1 MAYSDFTLESVV
13 PTFQLEK
20 VDIAGLFSEIEPVTP
35 SEYLTTGLAKKAPLA
50 TAIGT
55 EKARSEMIVAD
66 VLVELLEHLDR
77 GISLFSGIDFSVDV
91 ENGLTGVC
99 DFLVSLSPNQ
109 FYLEAPVIILVEA
122 KNTDVKLGL
131 GQCVAEMLAAQRFN
145 AEKGND
151 IPYIYGAST
160 TGIDWVFLKLEEKRL
175 HIDMAT
181 YQIAQC
187 DKLLGNPR
195 QHGRTKSIRL
205 RLIESLKL
213 PSSLL

>member
-1 MAYSDFTLESVV
+1 MAYSNWTLESVV

-20 VDIAGLFSEIEPVTP
+20 VDTVGLFSEIEPVIP

-77 GISLFSGIDFSVDV
+77 GISLFSGIEFNVDA

-151 IPYIYGAST
+151 ISYIYGAST
-160 TGIDWVFLKLEEKRL
+160 TGIDWVFLKLDGKCL

-187 DKLLGNPR
+187 DRVLG
-195 QHGRTKSIRL
+195 IL
-205 RLIESLKL
+205 
-213 PSSLL
+213 SSMVAQKA

>member
-1 MAYSDFTLESVV
+1 MAYSNWTLESVV

-20 VDIAGLFSEIEPVTP
+20 IDTVGLFSKIDPVAP

-66 VLVELLEHLDR
+66 VLVDLLDHLDR
-77 GISLFSGIDFSVDV
+77 RISLFSGIDFNVDA

-122 KNTDVKLGL
+122 KNTDVNLGL

-145 AEKGND
+145 AERGNN
-151 IPYIYGAST
+151 ISCVYGAST
-160 TGIDWVFLKLEEKRL
+160 TGIDWVFLKLEGKCL

-181 YQIAQC
+181 YQIERC
-187 DKLLGNPR
+187 DRILGILSSMVKL
-195 QHGRTKSIRL
+195 TA
-205 RLIESLKL
+205 
-213 PSSLL
+213 

>member
-1 MAYSDFTLESVV
+1 MAYSTWTLEAVI
-13 PTFQLEK
+13 PAFQLEK
-20 VDIAGLFSEIEPVTP
+20 VDTVGLFSEVEPVPP
-35 SEYLTTGLAKKAPLA
+35 SAYLKTGLAKKAPLA

-66 VLVELLEHLDR
+66 VLVELLDHLDR
-77 GISLFSGIDFSVDV
+77 RVSLFSGIDFNVDA

-160 TGIDWVFLKLEEKRL
+160 TGIDWVFLKLEEKCL

-187 DKLLGNPR
+187 DKLLGILASMVA
-195 QHGRTKSIRL
+195 QKA
-205 RLIESLKL
+205 
-213 PSSLL
+213 

>member
-160 TGIDWVFLKLEEKRL
+160 TGIDWVFLKLEKKCL
-175 HIDMAT
+175 HIDMTT

-187 DKLLGNPR
+187 DKLLGILASMVA
-195 QHGRTKSIRL
+195 QKA
-205 RLIESLKL
+205 
-213 PSSLL
+213 

>member
-1 MAYSDFTLESVV
+1 M
-13 PTFQLEK
+13 P
-20 VDIAGLFSEIEPVTP
+20 P

-66 VLVELLEHLDR
+66 VLVDLLEHLNR
-77 GISLFSGIDFSVDV
+77 SISLFSGIDFTVDAD
-91 ENGLTGVC
+91 NGLTGVC
-99 DFLVSLSPNQ
+99 DFLVSLSSNQ

-187 DKLLGNPR
+187 DKLLGILASMVA
-195 QHGRTKSIRL
+195 QKA
-205 RLIESLKL
+205 
-213 PSSLL
+213 

>member
-1 MAYSDFTLESVV
+1 M
-13 PTFQLEK
+13 P
-20 VDIAGLFSEIEPVTP
+20 P

-66 VLVELLEHLDR
+66 VLVELLEHLGR
-77 GISLFSGIDFSVDV
+77 GISLFSGIDFSVD
-91 ENGLTGVC
+91 
-99 DFLVSLSPNQ
+99 Q

-160 TGIDWVFLKLEEKRL
+160 TGIDWVFLKLEKKCL
-175 HIDMAT
+175 HIDMTT

-187 DKLLGNPR
+187 DKVLGILASMAA
-195 QHGRTKSIRL
+195 QKA
-205 RLIESLKL
+205 
-213 PSSLL
+213 